1 MKLSIYLEAKF
12 YEMILSENKIIIHYG
27 KINGK
32 EREVIKI
39 FKNIDIATNFF
50 LKKTKKQLIK
60 KSN

>member
-1 MKLSIYLEAKF
+1 MKLSIYLEAKFYRTSKF

-50 LKKTKKQLIK
+50 LKK
-60 KSN
+60 N